1 MCQFLPGVPF
11 ERHILRNCL
20 HSWNLFQL
28 WRHSPLPFN
37 QAGFKFVNLF
47 SYRLQLE
54 PIYQIL
60 HTMFLASH
68 PVRLI
73 FAPHN
78 RPPGALQ
85 ETFELHKAPPG
96 SIYNKLSIYFA
107 VGDTH
112 DNVML
117 LTKVYSFEYALM
129 SLITF
134 QLQTDYHLL
143 LINLVL
149 TDLCISIV
157 GIPFNTITSWRSVYF
172 IE

>member
-1 MCQFLPGVPF
+1 
-11 ERHILRNCL
+11 
-20 HSWNLFQL
+20 
-28 WRHSPLPFN
+28 
-37 QAGFKFVNLF
+37 
-47 SYRLQLE
+47 
-54 PIYQIL
+54 
-60 HTMFLASH
+60 MFLATH

-85 ETFELHKAPPG
+85 ETFELHKATPG